1 MVSYCTLH
9 QVRGIPTAPGAAVRG
24 LRFPQEDGEPNMG
37 AAPVPNMEC
46 GLRFPQED
54 GEPQPPEGDQPQPV
68 VTEGWCSEIAPPSA
82 SSTEVREPTTGAVAG
97 AEPGAVAGA
106 EPGAVAGAWPRPRDP
121 TDEELAGAV
130 AGAEPGAVAGAWPRP
145 RAPTDE
151 ELAVGQPVSPSSL
164 HDWRSS
170 KAAREETQGSPLQY
184 VGAHRGRSPR

>member
-1 MVSYCTLH
+1 M
-9 QVRGIPTAPGAAVRG
+9 RG

-68 VTEGWCSEIAPPSA
+68 VTEGWCSEVAPPSASSTA

-97 AEPGAVAGA
+97 AEPGAV
-106 EPGAVAGAWPRPRDP
+106 
-121 TDEELAGAV
+121 T
-130 AGAEPGAVAGAWPRP
+130 GAEPGAVAGAWPRP

>member
-1 MVSYCTLH
+1 M
-9 QVRGIPTAPGAAVRG
+9 R
-24 LRFPQEDGEPNMG
+24 
-37 AAPVPNMEC
+37 

-97 AEPGAVAGA
+97 AEA
-106 EPGAVAGAWPRPRDP
+106 GAVAGAWPRPRD
-121 TDEELAGAV
+121 
-130 AGAEPGAVAGAWPRP
+130 
-145 RAPTDE
+145 PTDE